1 MKELY
6 ADCCAVLLRGGR
18 SRRMGTDKALLP
30 WKGMTFLEAVARQ
43 LDPFEEKY
51 LSVSA
56 DQAAGTS
63 GGMSGEIS
71 GISEAV
77 SGGISGEMPA
87 PCGKVSVGSG
97 KGEAGLFSDWILLP
111 DRVADC
117 GPAGGIYTAL
127 SVCRADWALVAS
139 CDIPAVRRS
148 LFEVLLRNR
157 AEDTD
162 IVYPL
167 TPDEHMH
174 MTCALYHKSL
184 LPLLERQIRAGDYR
198 LRRLAELSRSRA
210 VGLADPGLAGM
221 LANINTREEL
231 AEALSRE
238 PGSLS

>member
-56 DQAAGTS
+56 DQAAG
-63 GGMSGEIS
+63 
-71 GISEAV
+71 
-77 SGGISGEMPA
+77 ISGETPA
-87 PCGKVSVGSG
+87 PCGKVSLGSG
-97 KGEAGLFSDWILLP
+97 KGEAGPFSDWALLP

-167 TPDEHMH
+167 TPDGHMH

-184 LPLLERQIRAGDYR
+184 MPLLERQIRAGDYR

-210 VGLADPGLAGM
+210 VGLTDPGLAGM